1 MNQASN
7 QFLAIRQRIQALYR
21 QRHTAKDLGQ
31 MLDVAFEELESAL
44 GQIQAADALRQ
55 AQHDEWQ
62 NRYAEIE
69 LECQR
74 YKDLFEHAPTG
85 YLVTSLDG
93 AIRQANPAAA
103 QLLQSNTRF
112 LVGRSLALFVP
123 DGQRRAFRHNI
134 ERLRQADAPQEWQT
148 RLQSWKGDLF
158 EADLTVGVLH
168 GTSGRP
174 VALYWLVR
182 DRSEHV
188 RENGRLM
195 PA

>member
-134 ERLRQADAPQEWQT
+134 ERLAQADESQDWET
-148 RLQSWKGDLF
+148 SLQSWKGELF
-158 EADLTVGVLH
+158 DANLTVGVLR
-168 GTSGRP
+168 GASGRH
-174 VALYWLVR
+174 VALYWLIR
-182 DRSEHV
+182 ERSE
-188 RENGRLM
+188 REYGRLS
-195 PA
+195 